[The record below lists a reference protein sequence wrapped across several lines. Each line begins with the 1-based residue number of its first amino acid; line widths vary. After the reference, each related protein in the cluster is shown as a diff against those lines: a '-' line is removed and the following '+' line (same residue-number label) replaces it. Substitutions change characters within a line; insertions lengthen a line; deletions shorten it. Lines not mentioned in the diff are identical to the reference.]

1 MMRGIAPAAERV
13 PVATSDTVKLSTRR
27 SRLDPG
33 RAGAFDRL
41 SAIIWLVGGYTDNAT
56 VGQQLQSMG
65 VSNNL
70 DLSCKRAA
78 SVVSYLISQAVNPSL
93 LSAQCS
99 GATHDVHPND
109 TPEGQAKNRRVAIT
123 LTGNGT

>member
-1 MMRGIAPAAERV
+1 MMRGIAPAAGRV

-70 DLSCKRAA
+70 DPL
-78 SVVSYLISQAVNPSL
+78 
-93 LSAQCS
+93 
-99 GATHDVHPND
+99 GATVVAV
-109 TPEGQAKNRRVAIT
+109 QA
-123 LTGNGT
+123 